1 MSDGNPTELPTG
13 APERASIDGILDGR
27 IGDQSALLLA
37 FEQLNRSGAGEF
49 RWELQGGRFSL
60 LPVETGLP
68 PGFDVDA
75 QARFLAALRAVL
87 AAAAPGSVETNLRSS
102 MVYATQVAETLFVV
116 RGNEFE
122 PLSRVRART
131 ADDRAAPPPA
141 MAPGGLGRRQLLLLA
156 PLLLALAALLA
167 WHQGLF
173 DRLLATRAEA
183 LQIDTGPFR
192 ELLHTA
198 VARQWGNYR
207 VELTRGPGYPR
218 SPQELAEQKRVASS
232 LEVAAA
238 CDVAG
243 TGGELYLQ
251 LLDDGD
257 HVLAETRCSLR
268 PLLGEPPGA
277 VLAELPGQRGAGR
290 VRLSVRPGQVPR

>member
-1 MSDGNPTELPTG
+1 MSDGTPTELPTG

-27 IGDQSALLLA
+27 IGDQAALLLA

-102 MVYATQVAETLFVV
+102 MVYATQVADTLFVV
-116 RGNEFE
+116 RGNELE

-131 ADDRAAPPPA
+131 ADDRVAPPPA
-141 MAPGGLGRRQLLLLA
+141 IATGGLGRRQLLLLA
-156 PLLLALAALLA
+156 PLVLALAALLA
-167 WHQGLF
+167 WQQGLF

-183 LQIDTGPFR
+183 LQVDTGPFR

-198 VARQWGNYR
+198 VSQQWGNYR
-207 VELTRGPGYPR
+207 IELLRGPGYPR
-218 SPQELAEQKRVASS
+218 SPQELAEQKRTATS

-238 CDVAG
+238 CDLAG

-251 LLDDGD
+251 LLGDGD
-257 HVLAETRCSLR
+257 HVLAEARCSLR
-268 PLLGEPPGA
+268 PLLGEPPGQ
-277 VLAELPGQRGAGR
+277 VLAELPGHRGAAR